1 MYRHL
6 TIVFFSDMLR
16 KRLLNFRA
24 DGSSE
29 TSGKDQSS
37 GVKPGTSS
45 SETEDPF
52 SIWAKQ
58 MMPSENSFN
67 TYDNHHH
74 NEKRFTDV
82 LR

>member
-1 MYRHL
+1 
-6 TIVFFSDMLR
+6 MLR

-24 DGSSE
+24 DGGGASE
-29 TSGKDQSS
+29 AT
-37 GVKPGTSS
+37 GVKPESA
-45 SETEDPF
+45 EEDPF